1 MILRRLLVLSAVALA
16 MSPVAG
22 YAGPCSQDID
32 LMQSRVDAR
41 LEAKA
46 AAGPSARESTAATMH
61 RQPTPGSIAA
71 AEGKLGEVSSDQVK
85 AIEVAMA
92 RAPKQTSPTI
102 RAPAS
107 KPLQRCSGRSVPDML
122 PGSACSPLYFV
133 GRRGLD
139 HVCAVRIRLPVRV
152 RRPFNCRAACVGHR
166 RAYALRVTTILRK
179 LPLYGRTEGDC
190 DRCG

>member
-22 YAGPCSQDID
+22 YAGPRSQDID

-71 AEGKLGEVSSDQVK
+71 AESKLGEVSSDQVK
-85 AIEVAMA
+85 AVEAAMA
-92 RAPKQTSPTI
+92 RARK
-102 RAPAS
+102 ADLAND
-107 KPLQRCSGRSVPDML
+107 K
-122 PGSACSPLYFV
+122 SACEQALAEV
-133 GRRGLD
+133 Q
-139 HVCAVRIRLPVRV
+139 
-152 RRPFNCRAACVGHR
+152 RAIG
-166 RAYALRVTTILRK
+166 
-179 LPLYGRTEGDC
+179 P
-190 DRCG
+190 